1 MTPTIPPTMPLK
13 RLRRSF
19 IAAAAFAAAAWPAL
33 AQTAASPAP
42 AAPGAR
48 EQVIV
53 PQVDRRDVR
62 VPRFPSKDFEIG
74 LFAGTYSAQNFGTSA
89 VAGLRLGYHITEDF
103 FVQAN
108 LGQTKVSDE
117 LFRQVLPGGIF
128 TSDKARL
135 KYINLSAGVN
145 VLPGEIFIGRNNAKA
160 SAVYLTGG
168 VGTTTFNDQ
177 KRQTISLGLGMRVL
191 FSDRVAMNVDL
202 RDHIYSLDL
211 LGKRQSTQNVELTA
225 GMSFFF

>member
-1 MTPTIPPTMPLK
+1 MPIPMSI
-13 RLRRSF
+13 RLLRPSF
-19 IAAAAFAAAAWPAL
+19 IAAAALAAAALPAL
-33 AQTAASPAP
+33 AQTAPTTPTTP
-42 AAPGAR
+42 AAPKAN

-53 PQVDRRDVR
+53 PQVDRRDLK
-62 VPRFPSKDFEIG
+62 VPRFPSKDFEVG

-108 LGQTKVSDE
+108 FGQTKVSDE

-128 TSDKARL
+128 TSDKAAL

-177 KRQTISLGLGMRVL
+177 KRQTINLGLGMRVL
-191 FSDRVAMNVDL
+191 FTDRAAINVDL
-202 RDHIYSLDL
+202 RDHIFSLDL

-225 GMSFFF
+225 GFSFFF

>member
-1 MTPTIPPTMPLK
+1 MQL
-13 RLRRSF
+13 LRPS
-19 IAAAAFAAAAWPAL
+19 IIVAAAIAVVTPPAT
-33 AQTAASPAP
+33 AQTAP
-42 AAPGAR
+42 AAPKAN

-53 PQVDRRDVR
+53 PQVDRRDVK
-62 VPRFPSKDFEIG
+62 VPRFPSKDFEVG
-74 LFAGTYSAQNFGTSA
+74 VFAGTYSAQNFGTSA

-108 LGQTKVSDE
+108 FGQTKVSDE
-117 LFRQVLPGGIF
+117 LFRQFLAGGIF

-177 KRQTISLGLGMRVL
+177 KRQTINLGLGMRVL
-191 FSDRVAMNVDL
+191 FTDRAAITVDL
-202 RDHIYSLDL
+202 RDHIFSLDL

-225 GMSFFF
+225 GFSFFF